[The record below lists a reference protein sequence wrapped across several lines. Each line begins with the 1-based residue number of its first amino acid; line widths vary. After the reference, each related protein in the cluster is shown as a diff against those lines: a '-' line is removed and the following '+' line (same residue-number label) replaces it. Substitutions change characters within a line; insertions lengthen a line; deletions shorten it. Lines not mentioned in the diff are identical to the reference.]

1 MRGKLSSRPVGDV
14 LREAEKR
21 GKSGVQELLVIWQ
34 DTSAYGADLKYA
46 KGQWRDREY
55 ETRMLGLCEG
65 LSELGAWV
73 RLHYVYPYPHVDHI
87 MPLMAERKVLPY
99 LDVPF
104 QHASTRVLKAMKDRK
119 STRLNSSH

>member
-14 LREAEKR
+14 LREAEKLV
-21 GKSGVQELLVIWQ
+21 KSGVQELLVISQ

-55 ETRMLGLCEG
+55 EARMLGLCEG

-73 RLHYVYPYPHVDHI
+73 RLRSEEHTSELQS
-87 MPLMAERKVLPY
+87 LMRISYAVFCLQKKIT
-99 LDVPF
+99 
-104 QHASTRVLKAMKDRK
+104 QK
-119 STRLNSSH
+119 

>member
-14 LREAEKR
+14 LREAEKLV
-21 GKSGVQELLVIWQ
+21 KSGVQELLVISQ

-55 ETRMLGLCEG
+55 ETRLLGLCEG

-87 MPLMAERKVLPY
+87 MPLIAERKVQIGR
-99 LDVPF
+99 D
-104 QHASTRVLKAMKDRK
+104 SCRDRVGQNGEFSLVGGSLKNK
-119 STRLNSSH
+119 

>member
-14 LREAEKR
+14 LREAEKLV
-21 GKSGVQELLVIWQ
+21 KSGVQELLVISQ

-65 LSELGAWV
+65 LSELGASL
-73 RLHYVYPYPHVDHI
+73 RLHYVYPYPHVEHI
-87 MPLMAERKVLPY
+87 MPLIAETHVRRY
-99 LDVPF
+99 LEVQSQP
-104 QHASTRVLKAMKDRK
+104 ASTRVRQ
-119 STRLNSSH
+119 TRRPQVESEHTLP